1 MNAVRR
7 IKAWW
12 IADCPDDVAR
22 AQARGDQPPMDPE
35 VAEALLRHLR
45 RDLEESEA
53 RCRELGQRTNHYRQ
67 GWMMQAPFIEYRDS
81 GLDVIAPQVQ
91 PTSDVA

>member
-7 IKAWW
+7 VKAWW

-22 AQARGDQPPMDPE
+22 AQARADREAMDPE

-53 RCRELGQRTNHYRQ
+53 RYRELAQRTNHYRQ
-67 GWMMQAPFIEYRDS
+67 GWMMQAPFIECHEPGPVAAEPRT
-81 GLDVIAPQVQ
+81 
-91 PTSDVA
+91 TSEVA

>member
-7 IKAWW
+7 VKAWW

-22 AQARGDQPPMDPE
+22 AEARGDREAMDPE

-53 RCRELGQRTNHYRQ
+53 RYRELAQRTNHYRQ
-67 GWMMQAPFIEYRDS
+67 GWMMQAPFIEYHEPV
-81 GLDVIAPQVQ
+81 GLVPEERPA
-91 PTSDVA
+91 TEVA